1 MSANEPEVMG
11 PEPEFKVTDKRHH
24 GAIVKRDTTAI
35 ERAEVADANT
45 LITQAM
51 QIEGLT
57 LAERLTLIDKVESI
71 AVARQLAAAER
82 AFYDALSAFQRECP
96 VIQKTKAVYNKDGR
110 TIRYHYA
117 PLGQIVKQVGPL
129 LAKHGLSFDF
139 SDARVIPFDE
149 ATGGPFLELVTNVH
163 HAEGHSRGFPF
174 KALIENTD
182 YMNPTQQAGSSN
194 TYAKRYG
201 FTNAFGILTA
211 EEDFDGNDPQTMVTP
226 NEARAARQPVSQ
238 PKATPTAQRAAAV
251 SNGEKKQIRP
261 ALGKEVTIE
270 QTTINVIIK
279 KMGDPTE
286 GGISI
291 DEFKTR
297 FPAFAEYENP
307 IVKIKP
313 ADMNVVIGWL
323 ENPKVN

>member
-1 MSANEPEVMG
+1 MSANEPEVME
-11 PEPEFKVTDKRHH
+11 PEPEFKVTDRRHS
-24 GAIVKRDTTAI
+24 AIVKRDTTAI
-35 ERAEVADANT
+35 ERAETTDSNA

-57 LAERLTLIDKVESI
+57 LAERLMLIDKVESI

-96 VIQKTKAVYNKDGR
+96 VIKKTKPVYNKDGR
-110 TIRYHYA
+110 TVRYWYA

-129 LAKHGLSFDF
+129 LAEHGLSYDF
-139 SDARVIPFDE
+139 SDAKVIPFE
-149 ATGGPFLELVTNVH
+149 ESTGGPFLELVTNVH

-174 KALIENTD
+174 KALIEDTD

-211 EEDFDGNDPQTMVTP
+211 DADFDGNDPQTMVTP

-238 PKATPTAQRAAAV
+238 PKATPTAQRAAAANPNLKRLV
-251 SNGEKKQIRP
+251 GPAQGDEPTIEESTIKVITKKMESG
-261 ALGKEVTIE
+261 ALGIA
-270 QTTINVIIK
+270 
-279 KMGDPTE
+279 D
-286 GGISI
+286 
-291 DEFKTR
+291 FKAR
-297 FPAFAEYENP
+297 FPGFRDVENP
-307 IVKIKP
+307 IPMIRRTDVNAIINWLANP
-313 ADMNVVIGWL
+313 A
-323 ENPKVN
+323 EN